1 MSDSAIGLIILGTA
15 MAVVLVAV
23 FVIASRTARPVP
35 EDAPPRGVHM
45 PSPSLLPVIM
55 SVGAILIGAGLAFRG
70 DNEVANLWVA
80 VPGLVILVSGIVG
93 WVRAANR
100 EWTGV
105 EHGSHDDGIAH

>member
-15 MAVVLVAV
+15 MAVVVVAV

-35 EDAPPRGVHM
+35 ETAPPPGVHM
-45 PSPSLLPVIM
+45 PSPSLLPVLVC
-55 SVGAILIGAGLAFRG
+55 VGAILIGAGLAFG
-70 DNEVANLWVA
+70 GEGEIANPWIA
-80 VPGLVILVSGIVG
+80 IPGLVVLIGAIVG

-105 EHGSHDDGIAH
+105 EHGFHDDGTAH

>member
-23 FVIASRTARPVP
+23 FVVASRTARPEP
-35 EDAPPRGVHM
+35 RSAPPRGVHL
-45 PSPSLLPVIM
+45 PSPSLLPVTM
-55 SVGAILIGAGLAFRG
+55 SVGTILIGAGLAFRG
-70 DNEVANLWVA
+70 DNEVANPWVA
-80 VPGLVILVSGIVG
+80 IPGLVVLVAAIVG

-105 EHGSHDDGIAH
+105 EQGSHDDGIAH